1 MRRANEAFE
10 ACSAG
15 LRLDEE
21 VGTAGASETSFRPLL
36 LKRSKEQ
43 YKEQ

>member
-1 MRRANEAFE
+1 MYRANEAFE
-10 ACSAG
+10 TCSAR

-21 VGTAGASETSFRPLL
+21 VGTAGAGETSFRPLV